1 VTSGG
6 REGSVTIIGAVS
18 PAGGDMTEPVTTYT
32 QRFVRCVWSL
42 DRDLAYARHYPAIS
56 WAGSFSRDDDAI
68 ATWHASHGDPGWAER
83 RGRLAALLAEADRLG
98 SLAELMGASAL
109 PPAERATILGGRLIR
124 EGLLQQSALS
134 TVDGYCDSSR
144 TAALA
149 EMVLAV
155 CERCQALARAGV
167 PPAVIEEQD
176 FSLVLRAR
184 DEAATPAEVV
194 SREHAM
200 LSSLAGLEPGPGAG
214 YGTGAGATP

>member
-1 VTSGG
+1 
-6 REGSVTIIGAVS
+6 
-18 PAGGDMTEPVTTYT
+18 
-32 QRFVRCVWSL
+32 
-42 DRDLAYARHYPAIS
+42 
-56 WAGSFSRDDDAI
+56 
-68 ATWHASHGDPGWAER
+68 
-83 RGRLAALLAEADRLG
+83 
-98 SLAELMGASAL
+98 MGASAL

-134 TVDGYCDSSR
+134 TVDGYCDSDR

-155 CERCQALARAGV
+155 SGRCQALARAGV